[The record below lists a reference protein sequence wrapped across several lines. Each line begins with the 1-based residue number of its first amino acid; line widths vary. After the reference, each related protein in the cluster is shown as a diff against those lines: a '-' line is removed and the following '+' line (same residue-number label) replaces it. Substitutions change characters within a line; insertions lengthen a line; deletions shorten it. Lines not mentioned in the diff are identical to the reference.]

1 MQVDADE
8 MTTAKRPC
16 KPRAGRRSLMRPSV
30 QRTSSQAWR
39 PIWVALSTSPRQSV
53 RWVQHAAVLGAVIE
67 HQEACWLAGEEVNET
82 GLLAAVNCQRRL
94 LETVGLERRA
104 RDVSSIEDAIKAHR
118 RNATDVETA

>member
-1 MQVDADE
+1 
-8 MTTAKRPC
+8 
-16 KPRAGRRSLMRPSV
+16 MRPSRAADIV
-30 QRTSSQAWR
+30 ASLEA
-39 PIWVALSTSPRQSV
+39 IWVALSTSPRQSV